1 MATKARERE
10 SSVEALTGSDSIC
23 HGGSDLRAPH
33 AGQVPDKEFLSLLR
47 TDGVKRETI
56 SGVQMSKKK
65 NLTQTLTVFKAPYYE
80 LIKSDV
86 TVPHDFPAQPVKPL
100 SPDSNVQVRTEA
112 VRQKGT

>member
-10 SSVEALTGSDSIC
+10 SSVVALTGSDSIC

-47 TDGVKRETI
+47 TDRVKRETI

-65 NLTQTLTVFKAPYYE
+65 KSYPNLDGF
-80 LIKSDV
+80 
-86 TVPHDFPAQPVKPL
+86 
-100 SPDSNVQVRTEA
+100 
-112 VRQKGT
+112 